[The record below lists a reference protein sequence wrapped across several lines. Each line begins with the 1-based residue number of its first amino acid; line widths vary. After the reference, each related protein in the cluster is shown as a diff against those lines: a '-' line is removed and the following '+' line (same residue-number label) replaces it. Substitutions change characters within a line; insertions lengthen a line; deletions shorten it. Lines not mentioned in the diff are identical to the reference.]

1 MGLFAEGITIDV
13 MPEESAAAVEF
24 GNVPRILKALNEVGG
39 H

>member
-13 MPEESAAAVEF
+13 KREESAAAVAF
-24 GNVPRILKALNEVGG
+24 GNVPRILKTLNEVGG